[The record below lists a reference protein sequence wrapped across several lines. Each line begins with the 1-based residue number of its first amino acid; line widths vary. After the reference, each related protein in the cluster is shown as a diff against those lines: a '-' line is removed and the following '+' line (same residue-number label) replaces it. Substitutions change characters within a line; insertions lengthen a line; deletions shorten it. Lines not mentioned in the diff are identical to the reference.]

1 MDDIV
6 IQAMAKWP
14 NVPDCY
20 GWLGLDARG
29 AWYMRDAEAQA
40 CASFKAACA
49 TGVANAKGKGSKL
62 QHAKLIAF
70 IGRNYRPDAA
80 GRWYFQ
86 NGPQRVYVELEHTPW
101 VFRVT
106 SRADVETHTGEPA
119 AATEVITDELGHV
132 YLLTDK
138 GLGLVHT
145 QDVRVVAQLLEDQTW
160 PLRTLASI
168 DIAPQFGFVLSPAAD
183 PCKLP

>member
-6 IQAMAKWP
+6 LQAMAKWP

-29 AWYMRDAEAQA
+29 AWYMRDTEAQA
-40 CASFKAACA
+40 CASFKVACE
-49 TGVANAKGKGSKL
+49 TGEGNAKGKGSKL
-62 QHAKLIAF
+62 RHEKLIAF
-70 IGRNYRPDAA
+70 IGRNYKADDV

-86 NGPQRVYVELEHTPW
+86 NGPQRVYVELACTPW
-101 VFRVT
+101 VFRVN
-106 SRADVETHTGEPA
+106 SQADIETHTGEPA

-145 QDVRVVAQLLEDQTW
+145 QDVQVIAQLLDDQIW
-160 PLRTLASI
+160 PLRTVESQGLA
-168 DIAPQFGFVLSPAAD
+168 QRFGFVLSPAED
-183 PCKLP
+183 PFKQP